1 MPNHFKRIVSKVLS
15 KRKPLHVSFS
25 FYNLRLEFSP
35 LHIYFFFFILA
46 SLMIKFTNLSDLWY
60 LCYLAYK
67 RNAKPNGITSLVLG
81 IRVGLLGNDH

>member
-1 MPNHFKRIVSKVLS
+1 MFLLASITFGW
-15 KRKPLHVSFS
+15 SFRPYTFIS
-25 FYNLRLEFSP
+25 
-35 LHIYFFFFILA
+35 FFFILA
-46 SLMIKFTNLSDLWY
+46 SLMIKFTNLSGLGY